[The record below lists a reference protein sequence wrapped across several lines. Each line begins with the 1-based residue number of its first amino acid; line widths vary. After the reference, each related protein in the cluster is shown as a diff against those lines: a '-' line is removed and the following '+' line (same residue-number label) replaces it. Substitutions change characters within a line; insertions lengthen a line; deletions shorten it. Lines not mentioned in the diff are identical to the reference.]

1 MSFCITYFTNQI
13 VKVEFYSCISR
24 QENTGIP
31 NTLSSKVKSNNKDID
46 KDSDKDI
53 DKVINRCSELEP
65 GRRVAKWRHR

>member
-31 NTLSSKVKSNNKDID
+31 NILSSKKKSKKDID
-46 KDSDKDI
+46 KILTKISTGVPNSSQEGGSQSGDTGD
-53 DKVINRCSELEP
+53 C
-65 GRRVAKWRHR
+65 